1 MATGKASSFFD
12 LSPIAFA
19 ARTTA
24 YHLQRLRADQGERH
38 EQQLECG
45 KPVMKHC
52 RSIPEKDMQNL
63 TAFFFVCRS
72 PSRSVL
78 GTRVPDSVVTSDAP
92 QQEAASVR
100 LERLNRRQTPCCD
113 WATGQRRSIAPQ
125 LSSDFR
131 SAARNLR

>member
-1 MATGKASSFFD
+1 MATGKASSLID

-72 PSRSVL
+72 PSISVL
-78 GTRVPDSVVTSDAP
+78 GSRAPEGAGTHFAFRAVPRIRVR
-92 QQEAASVR
+92 EF
-100 LERLNRRQTPCCD
+100 EGCCYVFPM
-113 WATGQRRSIAPQ
+113 G
-125 LSSDFR
+125 
-131 SAARNLR
+131 

>member
-1 MATGKASSFFD
+1 MATGKASSLID

-24 YHLQRLRADQGERH
+24 YHLQRLGADQGERH

-72 PSRSVL
+72 PSISVL
-78 GTRVPDSVVTSDAP
+78 GSRAL
-92 QQEAASVR
+92 QILLLHR
-100 LERLNRRQTPCCD
+100 TPHSKKLHQYGLKD
-113 WATGQRRSIAPQ
+113 
-125 LSSDFR
+125 
-131 SAARNLR
+131 